1 MADCLS
7 SHERVLPQNKLGIA
21 LSREFRGPR
30 FCAIDFFVKGIDLT
44 IKLVVA
50 DDHEV
55 VRSGIGTLLAESDV
69 EIVGEAGTVTE
80 TVSVTTQSKP
90 DVVLL
95 DVRLGEEDGLTALEQ
110 IRTELPHVAVV
121 MMSTYDNPTYV
132 ARAIAL
138 GATDYIL
145 KDSSRIDVLEAIQ
158 RAASRELP
166 SETSIL
172 RRIQA
177 TMEKRKDRS
186 DSKDV
191 PLTNRELQVLRH
203 IALGLSNKEIGTS
216 LNISVE
222 TVKEH
227 VQNIL
232 RKLDATDRT
241 AAAVWAV
248 KSGLINS

>member
-1 MADCLS
+1 M
-7 SHERVLPQNKLGIA
+7 
-21 LSREFRGPR
+21 
-30 FCAIDFFVKGIDLT
+30 T
-44 IKLVVA
+44 IKLVVC

-55 VRSGIGTLLAESDV
+55 VRSGIGTLLEGSEI
-69 EIVGEAGTVTE
+69 EIVGLAGTVDETVTLTE
-80 TVSVTTQSKP
+80 TKAP

-95 DVRLGEEDGLTALEQ
+95 DVRLGTEDGLSALEM
-110 IRTELPHVAVV
+110 IRAKSPEVSVV

-145 KDSSRIDVLEAIQ
+145 KDSSRIDVLESIQ
-158 RAASRELP
+158 RAASKEDP

-172 RRIQA
+172 RRVQA

-186 DSKDV
+186 DSQDV

-203 IALGLSNKEIGTS
+203 IALGLSNREIGTS

-232 RKLDATDRT
+232 RKLDSTDRT

-248 KSGLINS
+248 KSGLIGA

>member
-1 MADCLS
+1 MS
-7 SHERVLPQNKLGIA
+7 
-21 LSREFRGPR
+21 
-30 FCAIDFFVKGIDLT
+30 
-44 IKLVVA
+44 IKLLVA

-55 VRSGIGTLLAESDV
+55 VRSGIGTLLSGSEV
-69 EIVGEAGTVTE
+69 EIVGLAGTLEE
-80 TVSVTTQSKP
+80 TVTMTESVKA

-95 DVRLGEEDGLTALEQ
+95 DVRLGSEDGLPALEM
-110 IRTELPHVAVV
+110 IRSNAPDISVV

-138 GATDYIL
+138 GAMDYIL

-158 RAASRELP
+158 RAASKELP
-166 SETSIL
+166 NESSIL
-172 RRIQA
+172 RRVQA
-177 TMEKRKDRS
+177 TMEKRKDRT
-186 DSKDV
+186 DSQDV

-203 IALGLSNKEIGTS
+203 IALGLSNREIGTS

-248 KSGLINS
+248 KSGLIGT

>member
-1 MADCLS
+1 MS
-7 SHERVLPQNKLGIA
+7 
-21 LSREFRGPR
+21 
-30 FCAIDFFVKGIDLT
+30 
-44 IKLVVA
+44 IKLLVV

-55 VRSGIGTLLAESDV
+55 VRSGIQTLLEGSDV
-69 EIVGEAGTVTE
+69 EIVGAADNVEDTITLTVAE
-80 TVSVTTQSKP
+80 KP

-95 DVRLGEEDGLTALEQ
+95 DVRLGGEDGLTALEM
-110 IRTELPHVAVV
+110 IRQKAPEVAVV

-138 GATDYIL
+138 GANDYIL
-145 KDSSRIDVLEAIQ
+145 KDSSRMDVLEAVH
-158 RAASRELP
+158 RAASSEQP
-166 SETSIL
+166 SERSIL
-172 RRIQA
+172 RRVQA

-203 IALGLSNKEIGTS
+203 IALGLSNREIGTS
-216 LNISVE
+216 LDISVE

-232 RKLDATDRT
+232 RKLDAADRT

-248 KSGLINS
+248 KSGLIGN

>member
-1 MADCLS
+1 M
-7 SHERVLPQNKLGIA
+7 
-21 LSREFRGPR
+21 
-30 FCAIDFFVKGIDLT
+30 T
-44 IKLVVA
+44 IKLLVA

-55 VRSGIGTLLAESDV
+55 VRSGIGTLLDGSDV
-69 EIVGEAGTVTE
+69 EIVGLSGTVEE
-80 TVSVTTQSKP
+80 TVSLTKSIRP
-90 DVVLL
+90 HVVLL
-95 DVRLGEEDGLTALEQ
+95 DVRLGSEDGLTALEQ
-110 IRTELPHVAVV
+110 IRAEVPEVSVV

-138 GATDYIL
+138 GATDYVL
-145 KDSSRIDVLEAIQ
+145 KDSSRLDILESIQ
-158 RAASRELP
+158 RAAQRDQP

-172 RRIQA
+172 RRVQS
-177 TMEKRKDRS
+177 TMSKRKDRS

-203 IALGLSNKEIGTS
+203 IALGLSNREIGTS
-216 LNISVE
+216 LSISVE

-232 RKLDATDRT
+232 RKLDSTDRT

-248 KSGLINS
+248 KSGLIGA

>member
-1 MADCLS
+1 M
-7 SHERVLPQNKLGIA
+7 G
-21 LSREFRGPR
+21 
-30 FCAIDFFVKGIDLT
+30 
-44 IKLVVA
+44 IKLLVS

-55 VRSGIGTLLAESDV
+55 VRSGIGTLLDGSDIQIIATASCVTDTVELTES
-69 EIVGEAGTVTE
+69 T
-80 TVSVTTQSKP
+80 KP

-95 DVRLGEEDGLTALEQ
+95 DVRLGDEDGLTALEQ
-110 IRTELPHVAVV
+110 IREKAPDIAVV
-121 MMSTYDNPTYV
+121 IMSTYDNPTYV

-145 KDSSRIDVLEAIQ
+145 KDSTRGDVVDSIK
-158 RAASRELP
+158 RAALREPP
-166 SETSIL
+166 SESSIL
-172 RRIQA
+172 RRVQV
-177 TMEKRKDRS
+177 TMQKRRDRS
-186 DSKDV
+186 DSREV

-203 IALGLSNKEIGTS
+203 IALGLSNKEIGVS

-232 RKLDATDRT
+232 RKLDTTDRT

-248 KSGLINS
+248 KSGLINN

>member
-1 MADCLS
+1 M
-7 SHERVLPQNKLGIA
+7 
-21 LSREFRGPR
+21 
-30 FCAIDFFVKGIDLT
+30 T
-44 IKLVVA
+44 IKLLVA

-55 VRSGIGTLLAESDV
+55 VRSGIHTLLEGSEV
-69 EIVGEAGTVTE
+69 EIVASASNVEETVTLTE
-80 TVSVTTQSKP
+80 SSKP

-95 DVRLGEEDGLTALEQ
+95 DVRLGTEDGLTALES
-110 IRTELPHVAVV
+110 IRSNAPEVAVV

-138 GATDYIL
+138 GANDYIL
-145 KDSSRIDVLEAIQ
+145 KDSSRLDVLEAIQ
-158 RAASRELP
+158 RAAAKELP
-166 SETSIL
+166 TETSIL
-172 RRIQA
+172 RRVQA

-203 IALGLSNKEIGTS
+203 IALGLSNREIGTS
-216 LNISVE
+216 LSISVE

-232 RKLDATDRT
+232 RKLDSADRT

-248 KSGLINS
+248 KSGLIGT

>member
-1 MADCLS
+1 MIK
-7 SHERVLPQNKLGIA
+7 VLV
-21 LSREFRGPR
+21 S
-30 FCAIDFFVKGIDLT
+30 
-44 IKLVVA
+44 

-55 VRSGIGTLLAESDV
+55 VRSGIGILLEGSDV
-69 EIVGEAGTVTE
+69 QIVGTASDVAQTLA
-80 TVSVTTQSKP
+80 TTQSQHP

-95 DVRLGEEDGLTALEQ
+95 DVRLGEEDGLTALEE
-110 IRTELPHVAVV
+110 IRKQSPEIAVI

-145 KDSSRIDVLEAIQ
+145 KDSSRADVLEAIK
-158 RAASRELP
+158 RAAAKEQP
-166 SETSIL
+166 SESSIL
-172 RRIQA
+172 RRVQA
-177 TMEKRKDRS
+177 TMQKRRDRS
-186 DSKDV
+186 DSKEV

-203 IALGLSNKEIGTS
+203 IALGLSNKEIGVS

-232 RKLDATDRT
+232 RKLDTTDRT

-248 KSGLINS
+248 KTGLIGP

>member
-1 MADCLS
+1 M
-7 SHERVLPQNKLGIA
+7 
-21 LSREFRGPR
+21 
-30 FCAIDFFVKGIDLT
+30 T
-44 IKLVVA
+44 IKLLVA

-55 VRSGIGTLLAESDV
+55 VRSGIGTLLEGSDV
-69 EIVGEAGTVTE
+69 EIVGLAGTVEE
-80 TVSVTTQSKP
+80 TVTLTGSTSP

-95 DVRLGEEDGLTALEQ
+95 DVRLGQEDGLTALEQ
-110 IRTELPHVAVV
+110 IRTSSPNVAVV
-121 MMSTYDNPTYV
+121 MISTYDNPTYV

-145 KDSSRIDVLEAIQ
+145 KDSSRVDVLEAIH
-158 RAASRELP
+158 RATAKELP

-172 RRIQA
+172 RRVQA
-177 TMEKRKDRS
+177 TMLKRKDRS
-186 DSKDV
+186 DSKDI

-203 IALGLSNKEIGTS
+203 IALGLSNREIGTS
-216 LNISVE
+216 LSISVE

-232 RKLDATDRT
+232 RKLDSTDRT

-248 KSGLINS
+248 KIGLIGA